1 MKNLSIGIIILIA
14 FAVVGR
20 TIGADPSYLQLAA
33 LPIVLFIFAKLLP
46 VHLRVGRGVAL
57 AALGLGVIG
66 VSLSFN
72 LYSFKSGGILV
83 ARFADDPLEDKTRIF
98 RTQLNSIFKRFDS
111 ADLVIRHPT
120 PLKGKMA
127 AMRLL
132 ESQKR
137 LGVVWGTSGVVNA
150 AFKSPDNATLEELLG
165 SSVHKL
171 GLPKL
176 ADFYVARAVS
186 AVSVANKG
194 NSPVD
199 VFLAYL
205 FLGIDSSDP
214 IKKISYLSQALSMS
228 GPWLWF
234 DHLALPYFLSGTEKL
249 IEAVNDGVYE
259 PAELDCAEVH
269 LRWATQLLAVEKSD
283 RQLRAAALNNHA
295 LAVYIKFHLEGVEN
309 LRGKSLREF
318 KAAARGEV
326 KIKDA
331 RLARNIKLIAKSNYL
346 TARNKG
352 TTK

>member
-1 MKNLSIGIIILIA
+1 MKTLIIGISTLLIL
-14 FAVVGR
+14 AVVGR
-20 TIGADPSYLQLAA
+20 FVGAELSYLQLAA
-33 LPIVLFIFAKLLP
+33 LPIILFIFLKLLP
-46 VHLRVGRGVAL
+46 ANLRVGRGVAL
-57 AALGLGVIG
+57 ASLVLGIIG

-72 LYSFKSGGILV
+72 LYSFKSGGVLV

-98 RTQLNSIFKRFDS
+98 RAQLNSILKRFDS
-111 ADLVIRHPT
+111 GDLIIRHPT

-127 AMRLL
+127 AVRLL

-150 AFKSPDNATLEELLG
+150 AFRSPDNITLEELLG
-165 SSVHKL
+165 ARVNNL

-176 ADFYVARAVS
+176 GDFYVARAISSVS
-186 AVSVANKG
+186 IANKG

-199 VFLAYL
+199 VFLAYI

-214 IKKISYLSQALSMS
+214 IKKISYLLQALSMS
-228 GPWLWF
+228 GPWRWY
-234 DHLALPYFLSGTEKL
+234 DHLALPNFIYGTEKL

-283 RQLRAAALNNHA
+283 RHLRAAALNNHA
-295 LAVYIKFHLEGVEN
+295 LAVYIKFHLEGIEN
-309 LRGKSLREF
+309 LRGKSLKEF

-326 KIKDA
+326 KMKDA
-331 RLARNIKLIAKSNYL
+331 RLARNVKLIAKSNYL
-346 TARNKG
+346 TGRNKG